1 MLEEVIMSDRHT
13 SHGQMYSFL
22 QLFFNT
28 EKIEG
33 CNRLRV
39 AYIHCNTALINNEP
53 LKIYVHPTWNTK
65 KKSCSLTEYCFSFWR
80 KISLFD
86 WGYWR
91 VTPNGVLKWH
101 RIKGHLSLRISELC
115 WVDNF
120 VRQS

>member
-28 EKIEG
+28 EKIED
-33 CNRLRV
+33 CSRLRV

-65 KKSCSLTEYCFSFWR
+65 KNHAVWMSIVFPFDVKFLFLTE
-80 KISLFD
+80 D
-86 WGYWR
+86 
-91 VTPNGVLKWH
+91 T
-101 RIKGHLSLRISELC
+101 EE
-115 WVDNF
+115 
-120 VRQS
+120 